1 MTQPE
6 INRLRSVNV
15 LDVAEDLGLKVRGRS
30 CLCPLHADNNPSL
43 KFRPSK
49 NDWKCFGCGEKGTNI
64 DLVMKVNKTDFVS
77 ACHWIAE
84 RHGISLSGRSSSRLK
99 EWRDVPTKPIA
110 APRPVTD
117 VIDSQYVK
125 RCLSTSTAFCRAV
138 VSSGILDEGQMKHA
152 AGRYRLGSTK
162 DGGVIFWQID
172 ERQQVREGKIMFY
185 CPDAHRDHHRT
196 PSWVSYRLR
205 KSGILP
211 SEWKSTHCL
220 FGLHLLGEEHRE
232 PPIVAVVE
240 SEKTAII
247 CSERFPTLGSASIVW
262 MATGGLSN
270 LTVDSLRPLVGHRV
284 ILFPDT
290 DPDGQAFGLWS
301 ETATKASA
309 VLHHPFY
316 VSRLLE
322 DNSSSEQKSMKIDLA
337 DVLGLRVNG

>member
-1 MTQPE
+1 
-6 INRLRSVNV
+6 
-15 LDVAEDLGLKVRGRS
+15 
-30 CLCPLHADNNPSL
+30 
-43 KFRPSK
+43 
-49 NDWKCFGCGEKGTNI
+49 
-64 DLVMKVNKTDFVS
+64 MKVKQMDFRA

-84 RHGISLSGRSSSRLK
+84 RHGISLSERSSYSQK
-99 EWRDVPTKPIA
+99 EWHGVPAKPTT
-110 APRPVTD
+110 APRAVTN

-125 RCLSTSTAFCRAV
+125 RCLSASTPFCRAV
-138 VSSGILDEGQMKHA
+138 VGSGILDEQQMKHA
-152 AGRYRLGSTK
+152 ADRYRLGSTK

-185 CPDAHRDHHRT
+185 CPDAHRDHHRP

-211 SEWKSTHCL
+211 PGWKATHCL
-220 FGLHLLGEEHRE
+220 FGLHLLCEEHPE

-247 CSERFPTLGSASIVW
+247 CSERFPMLGSASIVW

-290 DPDGQAFGLWS
+290 DPAGQAFGLWS

-309 VLHHPFY
+309 ALHHPFY

-337 DVLGLRVNG
+337 DVLG